1 MKNIRICRHCRAK
14 VPITEIKCK
23 PCFDR
28 LGYCFLDEAKYKK
41 GDPRR
46 LEQMKR
52 MYPKTFRAAR
62 APAGKEGER

>member
-1 MKNIRICRHCRAK
+1 MKGFRICRTCRAK
-14 VPITEIKCK
+14 VPLPEIKCK

-28 LGYCFLDEAKYKK
+28 LGYCFLDEALYKK

-52 MYPKTFRAAR
+52 KYPEKFRPTKGK
-62 APAGKEGER
+62 APS